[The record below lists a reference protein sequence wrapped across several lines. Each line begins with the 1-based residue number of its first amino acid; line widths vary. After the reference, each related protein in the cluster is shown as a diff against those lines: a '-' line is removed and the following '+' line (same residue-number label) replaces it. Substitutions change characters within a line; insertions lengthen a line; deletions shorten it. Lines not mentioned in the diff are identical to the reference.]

1 MNINRLTIVLAL
13 FAIGL
18 TACSK
23 DEGPVPFPA
32 GTATLYMMN
41 EENGRT
47 TLGNSDVYITAE
59 GNFRSAQFPIFDV
72 GETRGIGQI
81 EMPDFVNM
89 ASEVAVRPRHGYV
102 ICSPRDIVA
111 FPSRTQAI
119 AENAAV
125 YRVWVD
131 SWIRDQERVTGAN
144 VRFLLGRPDEQDR
157 MPAWGS
163 DLGAL
168 NWNDTESRSETLRIA
183 IPASDPKEV
192 EVIFPYE
199 EEVPVGWTLRRNE
212 LVLNIERGHFDPT
225 EYRMRIRCHHI
236 YTEVTLR
243 TDYVY

>member
-1 MNINRLTIVLAL
+1 
-13 FAIGL
+13 
-18 TACSK
+18 
-23 DEGPVPFPA
+23 
-32 GTATLYMMN
+32 
-41 EENGRT
+41 
-47 TLGNSDVYITAE
+47 
-59 GNFRSAQFPIFDV
+59 
-72 GETRGIGQI
+72 
-81 EMPDFVNM
+81 
-89 ASEVAVRPRHGYV
+89 
-102 ICSPRDIVA
+102 
-111 FPSRTQAI
+111 
-119 AENAAV
+119 
-125 YRVWVD
+125 
-131 SWIRDQERVTGAN
+131 
-144 VRFLLGRPDEQDR
+144 